1 MSTSPAFSNILQL
14 SHNDCLI
21 NSSATYPAIIKATSA
36 LFSCRK
42 CSAISCVLVSKIYWI
57 TVTHS
62 WFSDARSSS
71 EKLIFSL
78 ITFNLLL
85 ITFIWFLP
93 TCTHLHVLGETSFI
107 SISLQSSSYHVAP
120 WCSGYHYCTTSFNK
134 AWTQV
139 LRRFKPSSR
148 RIGDSCDGEDLRKWS
163 RLEIR
168 LIAFRRSTIPQ
179 KQFII
184 FIFIIFTYCKLHSG
198 SRGFSHPFSNYLG
211 NNWL

>member
-1 MSTSPAFSNILQL
+1 MSTSPALGNILQL

-36 LFSCRK
+36 LLSCRK

-139 LRRFKPSSR
+139 LRRFKPCSR
-148 RIGDSCDGEDLRKWS
+148 RVGDSRWWGSLTMVPAGNKAN
-163 RLEIR
+163 RLSSVNHTTE
-168 LIAFRRSTIPQ
+168 TIH
-179 KQFII
+179 
-184 FIFIIFTYCKLHSG
+184 YLHL
-198 SRGFSHPFSNYLG
+198 HHLHI
-211 NNWL
+211 L

>member
-36 LFSCRK
+36 LLSCRK

-139 LRRFKPSSR
+139 LRRFKPCSR
-148 RIGDSCDGEDLRKWS
+148 RVGDSRWWGSLTMVPAGNKAN
-163 RLEIR
+163 RLSSVNHTTE
-168 LIAFRRSTIPQ
+168 TIHH
-179 KQFII
+179 
-184 FIFIIFTYCKLHSG
+184 LHL
-198 SRGFSHPFSNYLG
+198 HHLHI
-211 NNWL
+211 L